1 MATKTTVKRP
11 VKSGSVAFTLR
22 TLGVIERVGNRL
34 PHPFWLFVILSGF
47 LLALS
52 WGLHGLGVSAE
63 SPKDGATIAVRSLIS
78 DAGVTMMLD
87 GLIENYATFPPLGVV
102 LVVMLGVS
110 VADQAGMLTAM
121 LRAALAKVPAKA
133 VTFMIALTGMVAHI
147 ASDAAFVV
155 MIPLGAI
162 AYRSVGRNPVLGAVV
177 AFVSVS
183 GGHAASPLVTP
194 SDATLAA
201 LTTAAAQTIDSS
213 YTVTP
218 VANYFFSLASSVV
231 LALVITLV
239 AETLLTRRLAMMA
252 ADDAAKAAEAGTRA
266 GTEAGTE
273 AGSGAEA
280 KAGAKAK
287 AGTEAKSGTGS
298 GTGGGSGAETGSG
311 AEELPDLSLTGDERR
326 GLRAAALTTLALVA
340 AIAVAAL
347 PAGSPLRGEHGAII
361 DSPLVHNIAVFLSLI
376 FFATG
381 IAYGRA
387 VGAVRTAK
395 DVPEMMAA
403 GLRELTPV
411 LVLFFAISQF
421 LAYFKWTS
429 IGEVMAISG
438 AELLDSSG
446 VPIAVIFV
454 GVILVVSVMNLL
466 LTSGSAMWAL
476 IGPVFV
482 PMLMLM
488 EVAPETT
495 WALFRIADSCTNP
508 ITPMSPYFALC
519 LGFVRR
525 YRPTAGIG
533 TLMSLTLP
541 VALSMLVVWTLL
553 FLAWYFVGLPFGP
566 GAPTR

>member
-1 MATKTTVKRP
+1 MVTKTTTVDRP
-11 VKSGSVAFTLR
+11 ATSVALTLR
-22 TLGVIERVGNRL
+22 MLGGIERVGNRL
-34 PHPFWLFVILSGF
+34 PHPFWLFVILSGV
-47 LLALS
+47 LIVLS
-52 WGLHGLGVSAE
+52 WGLHALGVSAE
-63 SPKDGATIAVRSLIS
+63 SPTDGATVAVRSLVS

-87 GLIENYATFPPLGVV
+87 DLIDNYATFPPLGVV

-110 VADQAGMLTAM
+110 VADKAGLLTAM
-121 LRAALAKVPAKA
+121 LRAALARVPDKA
-133 VTFMIALTGMVAHI
+133 VTYMIALTGMVAHI

-201 LTTAAAQTIDSS
+201 LTTAAAQTIDPH

-218 VANYFFSLASSVV
+218 VANYFFSLVSALV
-231 LALVITLV
+231 LALVITVV
-239 AETLLTRRLAMMA
+239 AETLLKRRVAMMA
-252 ADDAAKAAEAGTRA
+252 AEDGEAAAE
-266 GTEAGTE
+266 
-273 AGSGAEA
+273 GS
-280 KAGAKAK
+280 
-287 AGTEAKSGTGS
+287 
-298 GTGGGSGAETGSG
+298 
-311 AEELPDLSLTGDERR
+311 EELPDLSLSGAERR
-326 GLRAAALTTLALVA
+326 GLRGAGFVALALVA
-340 AIAVAAL
+340 VIAAAAL

-361 DSPLVHNIAVFLSLI
+361 DSPLVHNIAVFLALI

-387 VGAVRTAK
+387 VGAIRGAK
-395 DVPEMMAA
+395 DIPEMMAL
-403 GLRELTPV
+403 GLRELTPI

-429 IGEVMAISG
+429 IGEVVAISG

-446 VPIAVIFV
+446 VPITLIFV

-482 PMLMLM
+482 PMMMLLH
-488 EVAPETT
+488 VAPETT
-495 WALFRIADSCTNP
+495 WALYRIADSCTNP
-508 ITPMSPYFALC
+508 ITPMSPYFVLC

-541 VALSMLVVWTLL
+541 VSIAMLLVWTVL
-553 FLAWYFVGLPFGP
+553 FLAWYSVGLPFGP
-566 GAPTR
+566 GAPTP

>member
-1 MATKTTVKRP
+1 MVTKTTTVDRP
-11 VKSGSVAFTLR
+11 AASVALTLR
-22 TLGVIERVGNRL
+22 LLGGIERVGNRL
-34 PHPFWLFVILSGF
+34 PHPFWLFVILSGV
-47 LLALS
+47 LIVLS
-52 WGLHGLGVSAE
+52 WGLHALGVSAE
-63 SPKDGATIAVRSLIS
+63 SPTDGATVAVKSLVS

-87 GLIENYATFPPLGVV
+87 DLIDNYATFPPLGVV

-110 VADQAGMLTAM
+110 VADKAGLLTAM
-121 LRAALAKVPAKA
+121 LRAALAKVPVKA
-133 VTFMIALTGMVAHI
+133 VTYMIALTGMLAHI

-201 LTTAAAQTIDSS
+201 LTTAAAHTIDPQ

-218 VANYFFSLASSVV
+218 VANYFFSLASSLV
-231 LALVITLV
+231 LALVITVV
-239 AETLLTRRLAMMA
+239 AETLLKRRVAMMA
-252 ADDAAKAAEAGTRA
+252 AEDGEEAAEPG
-266 GTEAGTE
+266 
-273 AGSGAEA
+273 
-280 KAGAKAK
+280 
-287 AGTEAKSGTGS
+287 
-298 GTGGGSGAETGSG
+298 
-311 AEELPDLSLTGDERR
+311 EELPDLSLSDAERR
-326 GLRAAALTTLALVA
+326 GLRGAGFVTLALIA
-340 AIAVAAL
+340 AIAVAAV
-347 PAGSPLRGEHGAII
+347 PTGSPLRGEHGAII

-387 VGAVRTAK
+387 VGVIRGAK
-395 DVPEMMAA
+395 DVPEMMAL
-403 GLRELTPV
+403 GLRELTPI

-429 IGEVMAISG
+429 IGEVVAISG

-446 VPIAVIFV
+446 VPITLIFV

-482 PMLMLM
+482 PMMMLLH
-488 EVAPETT
+488 VAPETT
-495 WALFRIADSCTNP
+495 WALYRIADSCTNP
-508 ITPMSPYFALC
+508 ITPMSPYFVLC

-541 VALSMLVVWTLL
+541 VSIAMLIVWTAL
-553 FLAWYFVGLPFGP
+553 FLVWYSVGLPFGP
-566 GAPTR
+566 GSPTP

>member
-1 MATKTTVKRP
+1 METRTTVERP
-11 VKSGSVAFTLR
+11 VTSRSVALTLR
-22 TLGVIERVGNRL
+22 LLGVIERVGNRL
-34 PHPFWLFVILSGF
+34 PHPFWLFVILSGV
-47 LLALS
+47 LLVLS
-52 WGLHGLGVSAE
+52 WGLHALGVSAT
-63 SPKDGATIAVRSLIS
+63 SPKDGSTIAVRSLLS
-78 DAGVTMMLD
+78 DAGVTTMLD
-87 GLIENYATFPPLGVV
+87 GVIENYATFPPLGVV
-102 LVVMLGVS
+102 LVVMLGVA
-110 VADQAGMLTAM
+110 VADRAGLLTAM
-121 LRAALAKVPAKA
+121 LRAALAKVPVKA
-133 VTFMIALTGMVAHI
+133 VTFMIALTGMIAHI

-201 LTTAAAQTIDSS
+201 LTTAAAHTIDPG

-218 VANYFFSLASSVV
+218 VANYFFSLVSAIV
-231 LALVITLV
+231 LSLVITLI
-239 AETLLTRRLAMMA
+239 AETLLTRRLAAMA
-252 ADDAAKAAEAGTRA
+252 DDDAAEGAGGAAKTAGRSDGAAPGDGGEGAGAGPGDAAGAGGETGAGARP
-266 GTEAGTE
+266 GTEV
-273 AGSGAEA
+273 
-280 KAGAKAK
+280 
-287 AGTEAKSGTGS
+287 
-298 GTGGGSGAETGSG
+298 
-311 AEELPDLSLTGDERR
+311 LPDLSLTGDERR
-326 GLRAAALTTLALVA
+326 GLRAAGATALALVA
-340 AIAVAAL
+340 AVAVAAL
-347 PAGSPLRGEHGAII
+347 PSGSPLRGEHGALI
-361 DSPLVHNIAVFLSLI
+361 DSPLVHNIAVFLSLL
-376 FFATG
+376 FFAAG
-381 IAYGRA
+381 IAYGRV
-387 VGAVRTAK
+387 VGVVRTAK
-395 DVPEMMAA
+395 DIPEMMAV

-446 VPIAVIFV
+446 VPIAGIFI

-482 PMLMLM
+482 PMLMLLK
-488 EVAPETT
+488 VAPETT

-525 YRPTAGIG
+525 YRPSAGIG

-541 VALSMLVVWTLL
+541 VSLAMLVVWTLL

-566 GAPTR
+566 GAPAH

>member
-1 MATKTTVKRP
+1 MTKTTTVDRP
-11 VKSGSVAFTLR
+11 AASVALTLR
-22 TLGVIERVGNRL
+22 LLGGIERVGNRL
-34 PHPFWLFVILSGF
+34 PHPFWLFVILSGV
-47 LLALS
+47 LIVLS
-52 WGLHGLGVSAE
+52 WGLHAMGVSAE
-63 SPKDGATIAVRSLIS
+63 SPTDGATVAVKSLVS

-87 GLIENYATFPPLGVV
+87 DLIDNYATFPPLGVV

-110 VADQAGMLTAM
+110 VADKAGLLTAM
-121 LRAALAKVPAKA
+121 LRAALAKVPVKA
-133 VTFMIALTGMVAHI
+133 VTYMIALTGMLAHI

-201 LTTAAAQTIDSS
+201 LTTAAAHTIDPH

-218 VANYFFSLASSVV
+218 VANYFFSLVSSLV
-231 LALVITLV
+231 LALVITVV
-239 AETLLTRRLAMMA
+239 AETLLKRRVAMMVA
-252 ADDAAKAAEAGTRA
+252 EDGEEAAEPG
-266 GTEAGTE
+266 
-273 AGSGAEA
+273 
-280 KAGAKAK
+280 
-287 AGTEAKSGTGS
+287 
-298 GTGGGSGAETGSG
+298 
-311 AEELPDLSLTGDERR
+311 EELPDLSLSDAERR
-326 GLRAAALTTLALVA
+326 GLRGAGFVALALIA

-347 PAGSPLRGEHGAII
+347 PTGSPLRGEHGAVI

-387 VGAVRTAK
+387 VGVIRGAK
-395 DVPEMMAA
+395 DVPEMMAL
-403 GLRELTPV
+403 GLRELTPI

-429 IGEVMAISG
+429 IGEVVAITG

-446 VPIAVIFV
+446 VPITLIFV

-482 PMLMLM
+482 PMMMLLH
-488 EVAPETT
+488 VAPETT
-495 WALFRIADSCTNP
+495 WALYRIADSCTNP
-508 ITPMSPYFALC
+508 ITPMSPYFVLC

-541 VALSMLVVWTLL
+541 VSIAMLLVWTVL
-553 FLAWYFVGLPFGP
+553 FLAWYSVGLPFGP
-566 GAPTR
+566 GSPTP

>member
-1 MATKTTVKRP
+1 MATRTTVERP
-11 VKSGSVAFTLR
+11 VKTSGSVGFTLR
-22 TLGVIERVGNRL
+22 ALGVIERVGNRL
-34 PHPFWLFVILSGF
+34 PHPFWLFVILSAV
-47 LLALS
+47 LLLLS

-63 SPKDGATIAVRSLIS
+63 SPTDGKTIAVRSLLS

-87 GLIENYATFPPLGVV
+87 GLIDNYATFPPLGVV
-102 LVVMLGVS
+102 LVVMLGVA
-110 VADQAGMLTAM
+110 VADRAGLLTAM
-121 LRAALAKVPAKA
+121 LRAALSRVPVKA
-133 VTFMIALTGMVAHI
+133 VTFVIALTGMLAHI

-201 LTTAAAQTIDSS
+201 LTTAAAHTIDPS

-218 VANYFFSLASSVV
+218 VANYFFSLASALV
-231 LALVITLV
+231 LSLVITLI

-252 ADDAAKAAEAGTRA
+252 DNDAVKAGKDAAAAEEEGGAEAGATAASGA
-266 GTEAGTE
+266 GTD
-273 AGSGAEA
+273 
-280 KAGAKAK
+280 
-287 AGTEAKSGTGS
+287 
-298 GTGGGSGAETGSG
+298 
-311 AEELPDLSLTGDERR
+311 ELPDLSLTREERR
-326 GLRAAALTTLALVA
+326 GLRAAGITAAVLLAALTIA
-340 AIAVAAL
+340 AV
-347 PAGSPLRGEHGAII
+347 PSGSPLRGEHGAVI
-361 DSPLVHNIAVFLSLI
+361 DSPLVHNIAVFLSLL

-387 VGAVRTAK
+387 VGTVRTAK
-395 DVPEMMAA
+395 DIPEMMAT

-421 LAYFKWTS
+421 LAYFKWTA
-429 IGEVMAISG
+429 IGEVMAITG
-438 AELLDSSG
+438 AKLLDSSG
-446 VPIAVIFV
+446 VPVALVFV
-454 GVILVVSVMNLL
+454 GVIVVVSVMNLM

-476 IGPVFV
+476 IGPIFV
-482 PMLMLM
+482 PMLMLL

-495 WALFRIADSCTNP
+495 WALYRIADSCTNP

-541 VALSMLVVWTLL
+541 VSLSLLVVWTLL

-566 GAPTR
+566 GAPTH

>member
-1 MATKTTVKRP
+1 MANQSAMREGVDVVTKTTVERP
-11 VKSGSVAFTLR
+11 AGSVAFTLR

-34 PHPFWLFVILSGF
+34 PHPFWLFVILSAA
-47 LLALS
+47 LVVLS
-52 WGLHGLGVSAE
+52 WGLNGLGVSAE
-63 SPKDGATIAVRSLIS
+63 SPTDGATVVVRSLVS

-87 GLIENYATFPPLGVV
+87 GLIDNYATFPPLGVV

-110 VADQAGMLTAM
+110 VADRAGLLTAM
-121 LRAALAKVPAKA
+121 LRAALAKVPLRA
-133 VTFMIALTGMVAHI
+133 VTFMIAFTGMVAHI

-177 AFVSVS
+177 AFVAVS

-201 LTTAAAQTIDSS
+201 LTTAAAHTIDPS

-218 VANYFFSLASSVV
+218 VANYFFSLASSVI

-252 ADDAAKAAEAGTRA
+252 ADDTAESEAAPGGE
-266 GTEAGTE
+266 
-273 AGSGAEA
+273 SGAP
-280 KAGAKAK
+280 
-287 AGTEAKSGTGS
+287 
-298 GTGGGSGAETGSG
+298 AET
-311 AEELPDLSLTGDERR
+311 EELPDLSLTDDERR
-326 GLRAAALTTLALVA
+326 GLRAAAFTALALMA
-340 AIAVAAL
+340 AIAAAAL
-347 PAGSPLRGEHGAII
+347 PAGSPLRGEHGAVI
-361 DSPLVHNIAVFLSLI
+361 DSPLVHNIAVFLSLL

-381 IAYGRA
+381 VAYGRA
-387 VGAVRTAK
+387 VGVVRDAK
-395 DVPEMMAA
+395 DIPDMMAR
-403 GLRELTPV
+403 GLRELTPI

-421 LAYFKWTS
+421 LAYFKWTA
-429 IGEVMAISG
+429 IGEVMAITG
-438 AELLDSSG
+438 AGLLDSSG
-446 VPIAVIFV
+446 VPLTVIFV

-482 PMLMLM
+482 PMLMLLK
-488 EVAPETT
+488 VAPETT
-495 WALFRIADSCTNP
+495 WALFRIADSCTNA
-508 ITPMSPYFALC
+508 ITPMSPYFVLC

-525 YRPTAGIG
+525 YRPGAGIG

-541 VALSMLVVWTLL
+541 VALAMLVVWTLL
-553 FLAWYFVGLPFGP
+553 FIAWYSVGLPFGL
-566 GAPTR
+566 GAPTN

>member
-1 MATKTTVKRP
+1 MANQSAMREGVDVVTKTTVERP
-11 VKSGSVAFTLR
+11 AGSVAFTLR

-34 PHPFWLFVILSGF
+34 PHPFWLFVILSAA
-47 LLALS
+47 LVVLS
-52 WGLHGLGVSAE
+52 WGLNGLGVSAE
-63 SPKDGATIAVRSLIS
+63 SPTDGATVVVRSLIS

-87 GLIENYATFPPLGVV
+87 GLIDNYATFPPLGVV

-110 VADQAGMLTAM
+110 VADRAGLLTAM
-121 LRAALAKVPAKA
+121 LRAALAKVPLRA
-133 VTFMIALTGMVAHI
+133 VTFMIAFTGMVAHI

-177 AFVSVS
+177 AFVAVS

-201 LTTAAAQTIDSS
+201 LTTAAAHTIDPS

-218 VANYFFSLASSVV
+218 VANYFFSLASSVI

-252 ADDAAKAAEAGTRA
+252 ADDTAESEAAPGGE
-266 GTEAGTE
+266 
-273 AGSGAEA
+273 SGAP
-280 KAGAKAK
+280 
-287 AGTEAKSGTGS
+287 
-298 GTGGGSGAETGSG
+298 AET
-311 AEELPDLSLTGDERR
+311 EELPDLSLTDDERR
-326 GLRAAALTTLALVA
+326 GLRAAAFTALALMA
-340 AIAVAAL
+340 AIAAAAL
-347 PAGSPLRGEHGAII
+347 PAGSPLRGEHGAVI
-361 DSPLVHNIAVFLSLI
+361 DSPLVHNIAVFLSLL

-381 IAYGRA
+381 VAYGRA
-387 VGAVRTAK
+387 VGVVRDAK
-395 DVPEMMAA
+395 DIPDMMAR
-403 GLRELTPV
+403 GLRELTPI

-421 LAYFKWTS
+421 LAYFKWTA
-429 IGEVMAISG
+429 IGEVMAITG
-438 AELLDSSG
+438 AGLLDSSG
-446 VPIAVIFV
+446 VPLTVIFV

-482 PMLMLM
+482 PMLMLLK
-488 EVAPETT
+488 VAPETT
-495 WALFRIADSCTNP
+495 WALFRIADSCTNA
-508 ITPMSPYFALC
+508 ITPMSPYFVLC

-525 YRPTAGIG
+525 YRPGAGIG

-541 VALSMLVVWTLL
+541 VALAMLVVWTLL
-553 FLAWYFVGLPFGP
+553 FIAWYSVGLPFGL
-566 GAPTR
+566 GAPTN

>member
-1 MATKTTVKRP
+1 MTRTTEDRP
-11 VKSGSVAFTLR
+11 KDPSADPRAGAEGVAAAPVSGSVAVTLR
-22 TLGVIERVGNRL
+22 VLGVIERVGNRL
-34 PHPFWLFVILSGF
+34 PHPFWLFVILSAV
-47 LLALS
+47 LVVLS
-52 WGLHGLGVSAE
+52 WALHGLGVSAE
-63 SPKDGATIAVRSLIS
+63 SPTDGATVAVRSLIS

-87 GLIENYATFPPLGVV
+87 GLIDNYATFPPLGVV

-110 VADQAGMLTAM
+110 VADRAGLLTAM
-121 LRAALAKVPAKA
+121 LRAALAKVPVRA
-133 VTFMIALTGMVAHI
+133 VTFMIAFTGMVAHI

-177 AFVSVS
+177 AFVAVS

-201 LTTAAAQTIDSS
+201 LTTAAAHTIDPS
-213 YTVTP
+213 YAVTP
-218 VANYFFSLASSVV
+218 VANYFFSLVSSIV

-239 AETLLTRRLAMMA
+239 AETLLTRRVAMMA
-252 ADDAAKAAEAGTRA
+252 ADDAAEAREAG
-266 GTEAGTE
+266 EAGKDGE
-273 AGSGAEA
+273 ASEGPQAGGA
-280 KAGAKAK
+280 AG
-287 AGTEAKSGTGS
+287 GPGP
-298 GTGGGSGAETGSG
+298 
-311 AEELPDLSLTGDERR
+311 AEELPDLSLTDDERR
-326 GLRAAALTTLALVA
+326 GLRAAGITTLALLA

-347 PAGSPLRGEHGAII
+347 PTASPLRGEHGAVI
-361 DSPLVHNIAVFLSLI
+361 DSPLVHNIAVFLSLL

-381 IAYGRA
+381 VAYGRA
-387 VGAVRTAK
+387 VGVVRTAK
-395 DVPEMMAA
+395 DIPDMMAL
-403 GLRELTPV
+403 GLRELTPI

-429 IGEVMAISG
+429 IGEVMAITG

-446 VPIAVIFV
+446 VPIMVVFV
-454 GVILVVSVMNLL
+454 GVILVVSVMNLV

-482 PMLMLM
+482 PMLMLLK
-488 EVAPETT
+488 VAPETT
-495 WALFRIADSCTNP
+495 WALYRIADSCTNP
-508 ITPMSPYFALC
+508 ITPMSPYFVLC

-525 YRPTAGIG
+525 YRPKAGIG

-553 FLAWYFVGLPFGP
+553 FLTWYMLGLPFGP
-566 GAPTR
+566 GAPTH